1 MDNGIALIAI
11 VVAAVVGSTIVWLAL
26 RRNLPPELSLALA
39 AYVAAIRA
47 AVGDVVDD
55 ELVATLAG
63 YAWDSW
69 ASASKYISRDEFIR
83 YVLDALAME
92 PFKAAELTHQMS
104 VQATG

>member
-11 VVAAVVGSTIVWLAL
+11 VVAAVVGSTVVWLAL
-26 RRNLPPELSLALA
+26 RRNLPPDLSLALS

-47 AVGDVVDD
+47 AVGDVVDE

-69 ASASKYISRDEFIR
+69 ASASKYISRDDFIR
-83 YVLDALAME
+83 YVLKALAME
-92 PFKAAELTHQMS
+92 PFKAAELTHQRS
-104 VQATG
+104 LASR

>member
-11 VVAAVVGSTIVWLAL
+11 TITAVVAVTFTWLVL
-26 RRNLPPELSLALA
+26 RRNLPPDLSLALS

-47 AVGDVVDD
+47 AVGDVVDPA
-55 ELVATLAG
+55 LVATLAG

-69 ASASKYISRDEFIR
+69 ASASKYISRDDFIA

-92 PFKAAELTHQMS
+92 PMKAVELTHQRS
-104 VQATG
+104 LVQA

>member
-11 VVAAVVGSTIVWLAL
+11 TIAAVVGSTIVWLGL

-47 AVGDVVDD
+47 AVGDVVD
-55 ELVATLAG
+55 EQLVTTLAG

-69 ASASKYISRDEFIR
+69 ASASKYISRDDFIA

-92 PFKAAELTHQMS
+92 PMKAVELTHQRS
-104 VQATG
+104 LVQA

>member
-26 RRNLPPELSLALA
+26 RRNLPPDVSLALA

-47 AVGDVVDD
+47 AVGDVVDE
-55 ELVATLAG
+55 ELVTTLAG

-69 ASASKYISRDEFIR
+69 GSASKYISRDDFIA
-83 YVLDALAME
+83 YVLKALAME
-92 PFKAAELTHQMS
+92 PAKAAQLTHQRS
-104 VQATG
+104 LASR